1 MIQSVAEQY
10 SGTISRPKN
19 GETSGA
25 NLLYSDFGVPFD
37 MAAIAESMGVPSQ
50 RVTRPEEIKPALEKA
65 LTTPGPALLDMIID
79 GSL

>member
-1 MIQSVAEQY
+1 
-10 SGTISRPKN
+10 
-19 GETSGA
+19 
-25 NLLYSDFGVPFD
+25 

-65 LTTPGPALLDMIID
+65 LATPGPALLDMIID